1 MKIIIESETVMN
13 NYQALFQEGT
23 KCLSCQKVLQ
33 GTWKF
38 GTLMNAEWNSVGRHV
53 GVQGFF
59 LADLNRSDEEA
70 PGWII
75 AYCGSCWKQGI
86 LEHSIVKALEDK
98 VKTLSEE
105 KSQNQSL
112 HSQLQEER
120 QKVQENAD
128 KIRVL
133 ETERDQLKA
142 EKNEL
147 KRQNNAQ
154 RAEILQLRDE
164 IKTVTRRKDEEITVL
179 NKQKASKDV
188 KLDEFA
194 LKLRVAERE
203 ISPLYQK
210 YADVAAELSE
220 EKNRCQTL
228 QANLLVERQKVQDL
242 LEQIRE
248 INRALNLE
256 RRKNQ
261 QSQYNRISKIKIPE
275 EERGQLRIANQKAE
289 TDLQNLHHGFETST
303 KVQRAQILQLKDE
316 INKRNSFNFVSQAE
330 KKDIVLTGQNTSK
343 KTHLS
348 QEPAIQQEE
357 LKKIS
362 QKYEELEE
370 QKSSVETISEILP
383 SLSIQMDSVLD
394 LNYPHGW
401 KITTENFE
409 NVKTKKIVTVAVIGM
424 YDVGKSWFCNEFT
437 GKKLFN
443 AGVTQRT
450 DSLNCHFPTEDGN
463 LIGLIDT
470 PGSNEAIRCSQKDL
484 IEKVEKAHFNEKHVE
499 ILNVTSDNHARS
511 MLHYKILKNDAR
523 ILQDLKEKFIR
534 EVADVLIL
542 ICNKLSEKEQESIF
556 KVIKYHNKIKKER
569 TRKQE
574 LSGGANRR
582 ETLLYIVHNYKMLSE
597 IEDVK
602 VQIQRDLKDSFIVE
616 EVPLFN
622 ITDEKSKGCNQMMYQ
637 DQFGISHLI
646 LAGKGTNAG
655 KYYNTST
662 FRFLKEKIN
671 LIENRTS
678 ADVKRLFLD
687 FCNKNIHS
695 ILKQENIQ
703 LKLNKDETAIVK
715 VDSCPNVV
723 LENLRYDEFGDFWV
737 STGYEPRYSVIQR
750 KKENNK
756 TEMVVEMDL
765 INSSFQAIL
774 KRDIDGFYYL
784 NIKGEKSLPVLKTGE
799 LSIRQDR
806 ERGSFDLN
814 IKLLNLDNPKVKRD
828 PPANAIDATKNG
840 VVTWIFEFD
849 SNSGGTEV

>member
-1 MKIIIESETVMN
+1 MDCKNCRPYFSSS
-13 NYQALFQEGT
+13 Y
-23 KCLSCQKVLQ
+23 
-33 GTWKF
+33 
-38 GTLMNAEWNSVGRHV
+38 
-53 GVQGFF
+53 
-59 LADLNRSDEEA
+59 
-70 PGWII
+70 
-75 AYCGSCWKQGI
+75 YCRSCWNK
-86 LEHSIVKALEDK
+86 
-98 VKTLSEE
+98 
-105 KSQNQSL
+105 
-112 HSQLQEER
+112 LQER
-120 QKVQENAD
+120 LSSANSNCTK
-128 KIRVL
+128 L
-133 ETERDQLKA
+133 EEQL
-142 EKNEL
+142 
-147 KRQNNAQ
+147 
-154 RAEILQLRDE
+154 AEI
-164 IKTVTRRKDEEITVL
+164 IK
-179 NKQKASKDV
+179 
-188 KLDEFA
+188 
-194 LKLRVAERE
+194 
-203 ISPLYQK
+203 
-210 YADVAAELSE
+210 
-220 EKNRCQTL
+220 
-228 QANLLVERQKVQDL
+228 
-242 LEQIRE
+242 
-248 INRALNLE
+248 
-256 RRKNQ
+256 
-261 QSQYNRISKIKIPE
+261 
-275 EERGQLRIANQKAE
+275 
-289 TDLQNLHHGFETST
+289 
-303 KVQRAQILQLKDE
+303 
-316 INKRNSFNFVSQAE
+316 
-330 KKDIVLTGQNTSK
+330 
-343 KTHLS
+343 
-348 QEPAIQQEE
+348 
-357 LKKIS
+357 
-362 QKYEELEE
+362 KYEELSTEYKNLKSKPSISQASARQQDSKIGTLSDEISKLKSTVISKDSQINSLTNALKTEQLGRSKLEREITALEE
-370 QKSSVETISEILP
+370 QKGNAVTKSDITP
-383 SLSIQMDSVLD
+383 SLSIQMDTLLD
-394 LNYPHGW
+394 LNHDGW
-401 KITTENFE
+401 LIKSDNMDCIRH
-409 NVKTKKIVTVAVIGM
+409 KKMITVAILGM

-774 KRDIDGFYYL
+774 KRDPEDGFYYL
-784 NIKGEKSLPVLKTGE
+784 NVTGEKTIPDLKAGE
-799 LSIRQDR
+799 LGIRQDR
-806 ERGSFDLN
+806 ERGSFDLM
-814 IKLLNLDNPKVKRD
+814 IKLLNLDKPKAERD
-828 PPANAIDATKNG
+828 PPVGSVDLTKNG
-840 VVTWIFEFD
+840 VVTWIFEFN
-849 SNSGGTEV
+849 SNSEETKI